1 MLTHSAFLL
10 VTELLL
16 MNNEIGQSILRT
28 YTALWTSFAR
38 AQFKYSSVAFFAIL
52 RESSKRLAII
62 CETCMWLNGYFM
74 STAAAV
80 IVRFRC
86 RPPLSYIA
94 HRCCLPPPSESS
106 AAIVRHHCPP
116 PSSAA
121 VQSRDVKL
129 EFFSKSKLESK
140 KSIKT

>member
-38 AQFKYSSVAFFAIL
+38 AQFKYSSVAFFAML

-80 IVRFRC
+80 IGHRPLPLSSAPIVY
-86 RPPLSYIA
+86 RPPL
-94 HRCCLPPPSESS
+94 LF
-106 AAIVRHHCPP
+106 AATVRVIRHHCPP